1 MPFTMCH
8 EIGHRM
14 AFARENEA
22 NFAAFLA
29 CSVSEREVFRY
40 SGYYSA
46 FIYCYNALYRADP
59 EAALEVWSD
68 ASAGL
73 KVDAAAARA
82 HYDEVENEKVSK
94 ATYQIYDSY
103 LKAFSVASGK
113 QSYGEVV
120 DLLTAPE
127 ENFRRPAYI
136 YAYMF
141 SSFSASTGLSLRIL
155 LTA

>member
-1 MPFTMCH
+1 MCH

-73 KVDAAAARA
+73 KADAAAARA

-103 LKAFSVASGK
+103 LKAFSVESGK

-120 DLLTAPE
+120 DLLTAW
-127 ENFRRPAYI
+127 Y
-136 YAYMF
+136 YAEVKQ
-141 SSFSASTGLSLRIL
+141 
-155 LTA
+155 